1 LIRHIV
7 LCKLKE
13 NTPFEEIKSK
23 IENLKNYIAEIKHIE
38 VGADIGYDK
47 SASDFCILAE
57 FDDEKGLDIYA
68 KHPKHLEVIE
78 FLKQFL
84 TERRVVDY
92 YAEKN

>member
-1 LIRHIV
+1 LIRHVV

-13 NTPFEEIKSK
+13 NAPFDEIKTK
-23 IENLKNYIAEIKHIE
+23 IENLKNFIPEIKHIE

-47 SASDFCILAE
+47 NASDFCIITELE
-57 FDDEKGLDIYA
+57 DEKGLDIYA

-84 TERRVVDY
+84 TERRAVDY
-92 YAEKN
+92 YVQKS